1 MLHVAA
7 LRMGLLVGASLAPP
21 GSRAV
26 PCLKYEPENVALVGR
41 IQAHRFAGPPNYTSV
56 KQGDK
61 LEVHWLLHLARPVC
75 VASSDPHDRFNRPEA
90 SVSALQI
97 VIRDYRKYRRLLGKQ
112 VKVTGTLFHAIT
124 GHHYTKVLIDASD
137 IEPAD

>member
-1 MLHVAA
+1 
-7 LRMGLLVGASLAPP
+7 MGAFLAPL
-21 GSRAV
+21 GLSAV

-41 IQAHRFAGPPNYTSV
+41 IKAHRFAGPPNYTSV
-56 KQGDK
+56 KQGDR
-61 LEVHWLLHLARPVC
+61 LEVHWLLHLAQPVC

-90 SVSALQI
+90 GVSALQV
-97 VIRDYRKYRRLLGKQ
+97 VIRDHRKYRRLLGKR
-112 VKVTGTLFHAIT
+112 VKVTGTLFHALT